1 MKTLSAFVTL
11 VLPFWKGRKAT
22 GLWLLLLVTLFFE
35 LAFVQVSVWIN
46 TWNKEF
52 YDALTVF
59 DGRLLKPLVLEYIAF
74 IFLIVATIILSSWFG
89 KKLFFSWRTVMT
101 QAFQKRWLHAHA
113 HYKVRLGQEPDNPDQ
128 RIAEDIA
135 LLSEVSSRLIRNL
148 VLNIA
153 RLSAFITVLWAIS
166 GVQTVRLYSM
176 DIQIHGYLVW
186 IALAYSLIATT
197 VMQLIGRKLQPLNI
211 DRQHREADYRTT
223 LLRVR
228 EYGEQIAF
236 HRGEPAEIHRMDREF
251 AHIQTNWTAL
261 IFQQLKL
268 DSFSALQFRIAWFV
282 PLVATIP
289 LYLGKVITLGDM
301 MQAQNAFTAVLAG
314 FNWFLSNFK
323 DISEWSAVVTR
334 LDEFS
339 KSMDTIDDRTLM
351 APADDKIKLSS
362 KNLSIFTPDKRALL
376 NHIQFDVHASQW
388 LLLDGPSGVGKTA
401 LLRVFAGLW
410 PYYSGGF
417 ELSANVMFLPQ
428 TTYIPHGNAR
438 RVISYPRLKPFD
450 DEAII
455 AALNDVGLTHLIS
468 QLDEP
473 WHNSLSG
480 GERQRL
486 AFVRL
491 ILHVPDIAIAD
502 EPTSPLDI
510 PSSLDLIR
518 TLKRRCPEMTFIGTS
533 HRAEIKQQFNRIIR
547 LNQSIACDKSEAA

>member
-1 MKTLSAFVTL
+1 MNTLSAFVTL

-35 LAFVQVSVWIN
+35 LAFVQVSIWIN

-59 DGRLLKPLVLEYIAF
+59 DGQLLKPLVLEYIAF
-74 IFLIVATIILSSWFG
+74 IFLIVATIVLSSWFG
-89 KKLFFSWRTVMT
+89 KKLCFSWRNVMT

-113 HYKVRLGQEPDNPDQ
+113 HYKIRLGQEPDNPDQ

-135 LLSEVSSRLIRNL
+135 LLSEMSSRLIRNL

-153 RLSAFITVLWAIS
+153 RLSAFITVLWTLS
-166 GVQTVRLYSM
+166 GVQTVRLYSI

-186 IALAYSLIATT
+186 IALAYSIIATT

-251 AHIQTNWTAL
+251 AHIQKNWKTL
-261 IFQQLKL
+261 IFQELKL

-282 PLVATIP
+282 PLVATMP

-314 FNWFLSNFK
+314 FNWFLNNFK
-323 DISEWSAVVTR
+323 NISEWSAVVSR
-334 LDEFS
+334 LDEFN
-339 KSMDTIDDRTLM
+339 KSLDTVDDRTPNP
-351 APADDKIKLSS
+351 PADTKFKVSS
-362 KNLSIFTPDKRALL
+362 QNLSIFTRDKRELL
-376 NHIQFDVHASQW
+376 HHIQFEVHASQW

-401 LLRVFAGLW
+401 LLRVFAGMW

-417 ELSANVMFLPQ
+417 ELSENVMFLPQ

-438 RVISYPRLKPFD
+438 HVISYPRLEPFE
-450 DEAII
+450 DEPII

-468 QLDEP
+468 RLDEP

-486 AFVRL
+486 AFARL
-491 ILHVPDIAIAD
+491 ILHAPDIAIAD
-502 EPTSPLDI
+502 EPTSQLDI
-510 PSSLDLIR
+510 PSSLTLIR
-518 TLKRRCPEMTFIGTS
+518 VLKRRCPEMTFIGTS
-533 HRAEIKQQFNRIIR
+533 HQPEIKQEFDGVVHLSHRIIY
-547 LNQSIACDKSEAA
+547 DKSEAA

>member
-1 MKTLSAFVTL
+1 ML
-11 VLPFWKGRKAT
+11 VLPFWKGRKALA
-22 GLWLLLLVTLFFE
+22 LWILLFVTLFFE

-59 DGRLLKPLVLEYIAF
+59 DGQVLKPLVLDYIAF
-74 IFLIVATIILSSWFG
+74 IFLIVATIVLSNWFG
-89 KKLFFSWRTVMT
+89 KKLCFSWRMAMT

-113 HYKVRLGQEPDNPDQ
+113 HYKIRLEHEPDNPDQ
-128 RIAEDIA
+128 RIAEDIN
-135 LLSEVSSRLIRNL
+135 LLSEMSSRLIRNL

-153 RLSAFITVLWAIS
+153 RLSAFITVLWVIS
-166 GVQTVRLYSM
+166 GVQTMRIYSM
-176 DIQIHGYLVW
+176 DIQIQGYLVW
-186 IALAYSLIATT
+186 IALAYAMIATT
-197 VMQLIGRKLQPLNI
+197 VMQLIGRNLQPLNI

-236 HRGEPAEIHRMDREF
+236 HRGEPAEINRMDREF
-251 AHIQTNWTAL
+251 ALIQRNWKTL
-261 IFQQLKL
+261 IFQELKL

-289 LYLGKVITLGDM
+289 LYLGKAITLGDM

-314 FNWFLSNFK
+314 FNWFLNNFK

-339 KSMDTIDDRTLM
+339 KSLGSADDETPNR
-351 APADDKIKLSS
+351 PADAKTKLSS
-362 KNLSIFTPDKRALL
+362 KNLSIFTPDKRPLL
-376 NHIQFDVHASQW
+376 NHIHFDVHASQW

-410 PYYSGGF
+410 PCYSGSFKLG
-417 ELSANVMFLPQ
+417 ENVMFLPQ
-428 TTYIPHGNAR
+428 IAYIPQDNAR
-438 RVISYPRLKPFD
+438 HIISYPRREPFED
-450 DEAII
+450 GAII
-455 AALNDVGLTHLIS
+455 AALNDVGLAHLVS
-468 QLDEP
+468 RLDEP

-486 AFVRL
+486 AFARL
-491 ILHVPDIAIAD
+491 ILHAPDIAIAD
-502 EPTSPLDI
+502 EPTSQLDI
-510 PSSLDLIR
+510 PSSLDLIE
-518 TLKRRCPEMTFIGTS
+518 TLKRCCPEMTFIGTC
-533 HRAEIKQQFNRIIR
+533 HQPEIKQAFNRVIHLR
-547 LNQSIACDKSEAA
+547 KQGSISNYLKKEAMAR